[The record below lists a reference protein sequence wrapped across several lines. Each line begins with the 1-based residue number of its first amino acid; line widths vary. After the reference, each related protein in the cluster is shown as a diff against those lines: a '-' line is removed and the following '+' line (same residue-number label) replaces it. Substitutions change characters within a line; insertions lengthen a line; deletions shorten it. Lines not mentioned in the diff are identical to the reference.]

1 MLLSFPL
8 HMQLNQFQME
18 VLNNDQITQ
27 KIKRLSIEILE
38 HNYDEKE
45 IILLGMNNTGYSFG
59 KLLEEGIAKMY
70 DKKLSLKR
78 ISINPAKPNIDPI
91 TIEDGIDQ
99 LKNKVVILV
108 DDVANTGRTLF
119 YAFKPILNVLPK
131 SVEVAVLVN
140 RKHKNF
146 PVKVDY
152 LGLELATTVKEQIIV
167 DISKKGEYSV
177 VLE

>member
-1 MLLSFPL
+1 M
-8 HMQLNQFQME
+8 
-18 VLNNDQITQ
+18 I
-27 KIKRLSIEILE
+27 
-38 HNYDEKE
+38 
-45 IILLGMNNTGYSFG
+45 
-59 KLLEEGIAKMY
+59 
-70 DKKLSLKR
+70 KKLSLKR

-91 TIEDGIDQ
+91 TIEDGVDQ
-99 LKNKVVILV
+99 LKNKAVILV

-119 YAFKPILNVLPK
+119 YAFKPILDVLPK

-152 LGLELATTVKEQIIV
+152 HGLELATTVKEQIIV